1 MDDHR
6 SWWVRHKALVEF
18 IALTI
23 VWPAAIYAAAF
34 WALDWG
40 TYDFHPA
47 AVVALPVAGMLA
59 WAWRNH

>member
-1 MDDHR
+1 
-6 SWWVRHKALVEF
+6 VG
-18 IALTI
+18 LTI